1 MDKLATSG
9 IENNYSDY
17 MLGDGTYVSC
27 KFIDSGGA
35 YRFRITSE
43 VFYPKVDGCILVFD
57 ITDQKSFDDIKDYI
71 FNYKYIITIVCFVNL
86 MYYIPK
92 VQELCKE
99 NIPVVILGNKKDL
112 NDSRV
117 ISIEEAF
124 ELASKYDYTYKEVS
138 CIENYNLIG
147 IFADIIEKSKSYV
160 EQKSH
165 YENNLIENR
174 NSINDVNTVLLNN
187 ENSEINQ
194 QRKKCCKCY

>member
-1 MDKLATSG
+1 MDQLATSG
-9 IENNYSDY
+9 IENDYSDY

-35 YRFRITSE
+35 YRFRIISE

-57 ITDQKSFDDIKDYI
+57 ITNRKSFDDIKDY
-71 FNYKYIITIVCFVNL
+71 F
-86 MYYIPK
+86 IPK

-99 NIPVVILGNKKDL
+99 NIPVLILGNKKDL

-147 IFADIIEKSKSYV
+147 IFQDIIEKSKSYV
-160 EQKSH
+160 EKNAH

-174 NSINDVNTVLLNN
+174 NSINDVNSVLLNN
-187 ENSEINQ
+187 ENREINQ
-194 QRKKCCKCY
+194 QRKKCCKCC